1 MLPSNFFIQ
10 FAVTITNTE
19 LINLKKKKLILAHS
33 LGDSPPGLIVVL
45 ESGIRQHTIAWTH
58 VEHTAHFMAVGQE
71 KENKEEEGAVVP

>member
-1 MLPSNFFIQ
+1 M
-10 FAVTITNTE
+10 
-19 LINLKKKKLILAHS
+19 ILAHS